1 MRVSEQG
8 RRRERKCGRRES
20 GYIVLCH
27 ELAVSVMCVH
37 VGIHGGVYT
46 WEGEGVV
53 HAGRFS
59 HGSLPLLVHWV
70 CSEMSAEGFL
80 RKQTNKHNGLG

>member
-8 RRRERKCGRRES
+8 RRRERKCGHRES
-20 GYIVLCH
+20 DYTVLCH

-37 VGIHGGVYT
+37 VGMHRRGIYT
-46 WEGEGVV
+46 WGGKVI
-53 HAGRFS
+53 HDRRFS
-59 HGSLPLLVHWV
+59 YVGLPLSVRYV

-80 RKQTNKHNGLG
+80 

>member
-8 RRRERKCGRRES
+8 RRRERKCGHRES

-37 VGIHGGVYT
+37 AGYHRGIDMGRGGDT
-46 WEGEGVV
+46 
-53 HAGRFS
+53 
-59 HGSLPLLVHWV
+59 
-70 CSEMSAEGFL
+70 C
-80 RKQTNKHNGLG
+80 

>member
-8 RRRERKCGRRES
+8 RRRERKCGHRES

-37 VGIHGGVYT
+37 AGIHKVGGYRF
-46 WEGEGVV
+46 WK
-53 HAGRFS
+53 GRGYMLKDLAMPAYLF
-59 HGSLPLLVHWV
+59 
-70 CSEMSAEGFL
+70 
-80 RKQTNKHNGLG
+80 